1 MAASARVHREIE
13 ARPGVEVYVPS
24 VPYRRPPHRIRPTNR
39 SYCSSR
45 HWMILSIP
53 NFPTSRPTL
62 PMLTLSMDRYQNS
75 PTTRKSP
82 RAPLRHSLQQHAG
95 ETLPHAMSSQLVLAI
110 IFFLA
115 RHLVTLQSCAELEK
129 HRHKH
134 KQIIGHVQYGFHQSI
149 SSFIS
154 CLSMLGTLV
163 PNSHKGSAH

>member
-1 MAASARVHREIE
+1 MSLRCRIDDHHIVFVRRIDRPWHCPRPP
-13 ARPGVEVYVPS
+13 ARPIQEQD
-24 VPYRRPPHRIRPTNR
+24 
-39 SYCSSR
+39 CSSR
-45 HWMILSIP
+45 HWMILSIA
-53 NFPTSRPTL
+53 NFPTIRPTL

-75 PTTRKSP
+75 PTTRESP
-82 RAPLRHSLQQHAG
+82 RAPLRHSLQRHAG
-95 ETLPHAMSSQLVLAI
+95 ETPPHAISPQLVLAI